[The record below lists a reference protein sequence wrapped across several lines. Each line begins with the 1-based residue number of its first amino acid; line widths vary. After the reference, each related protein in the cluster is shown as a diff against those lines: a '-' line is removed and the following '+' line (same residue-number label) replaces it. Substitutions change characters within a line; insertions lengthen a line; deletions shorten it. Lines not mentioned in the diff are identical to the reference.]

1 MSSMQNKSRFRLPD
15 ALGAEP
21 RRRPARVADAIR
33 IEISTLLLYQV
44 KDPALLGV
52 AIVRVEMSNDIKR
65 AKIFYACDPDVEKK
79 VHRGLIRARGFMR
92 SHLAKVLQMKYVP
105 ELVFHSDPGLSQA
118 DRMEQIFQEIANE
131 DKSGS
136 D

>member
-1 MSSMQNKSRFRLPD
+1 MVSTQKKSRFRLPE

-33 IEISTLLLYQV
+33 NEIATLILYQV
-44 KDPALLGV
+44 KDPALLGLTV
-52 AIVRVEMSNDIKR
+52 VRVEVSNDIKR
-65 AKIFYACDPDVEKK
+65 AKIYYACDPDMEKK
-79 VHRGLIRARGFMR
+79 VRQGLNRAKGFMR

-105 ELVFHSDPGLSQA
+105 ELIFHSDPGPTHA
-118 DRMEQIFQEIANE
+118 ERMEQIFQEIARE
-131 DKSGS
+131 DKSGA

>member
-1 MSSMQNKSRFRLPD
+1 MVAAHEKSRFRLPD

-33 IEISTLLLYQV
+33 NEIATLLLYQV
-44 KDPALLGV
+44 KDPALLSV
-52 AIVRVEMSNDIKR
+52 TIVRVEMTNDIKR
-65 AKIFYACDPDVEKK
+65 AKIYYACDPEMEKK
-79 VHRGLIRARGFMR
+79 VRKGLFRARGFMR

-105 ELVFHSDPGLSQA
+105 ELIFHSDPGLTHA
-118 DRMEQIFQEIANE
+118 ERMEQIFQEIASE
-131 DKSGS
+131 DKSGV

>member
-1 MSSMQNKSRFRLPD
+1 MVTAQGKSRFRLPE

-33 IEISTLLLYQV
+33 NEIATLLLYQV
-44 KDPALLGV
+44 KDPALLSV
-52 AIVRVEMSNDIKR
+52 TIVRVQMSNDIKR
-65 AKIFYACDPDVEKK
+65 AKIYYACEPEREKK
-79 VHRGLIRARGFMR
+79 VRQGLNRARGFMR

-105 ELVFHSDPGLSQA
+105 ELIFYSDPGPTHA
-118 DRMEQIFQEIANE
+118 ERMEQIFQEIASE
-131 DKSGS
+131 EKSGA